1 MQELSI
7 EILSSDSPA
16 APDPDTVPERIVLAA
31 NSMRNTASARSRA
44 AAQIT
49 CTVGGRLLWATC
61 VHRPVTLLAGGPGW
75 VAAAL
80 QDASLLLLSASGR
93 RLLPPV
99 VMQAPIALLSSAPG
113 SRLVAL
119 LSNGTTKVWNVLQ
132 RKVRPPVRIPAGR
145 HPAFA
150 LSLPLQAHSRPG
162 ILTPMLHLGRGS
174 IGWLG
179 WRPPHPRL
187 LHVELR
193 DQLQPWC
200 WWLPR

>member
-7 EILSSDSPA
+7 DILSSDCPTP
-16 APDPDTVPERIVLAA
+16 PDPDAVPERVVLAA

-49 CTVGGRLLWATC
+49 CAVAGRLLWATC
-61 VHRPVTLLAGGPGW
+61 VHSPVTLLAGGPGW

-132 RKVRPPVRIPAGR
+132 RKVRVP
-145 HPAFA
+145 
-150 LSLPLQAHSRPG
+150 
-162 ILTPMLHLGRGS
+162 
-174 IGWLG
+174 
-179 WRPPHPRL
+179 
-187 LHVELR
+187 
-193 DQLQPWC
+193 
-200 WWLPR
+200 

>member
-16 APDPDTVPERIVLAA
+16 APDPDMVPERIVLAA

-132 RKVRPPVRIPAGR
+132 RKVRPPLRI
-145 HPAFA
+145 PAFA
-150 LSLPLQAHSRPG
+150 LSLPLQANSRLG
-162 ILTPMLHLGRGS
+162 LLTPMLHLGRGS
-174 IGWLG
+174 TGWLA
-179 WRPPHPRL
+179 WHPPSPPSAR
-187 LHVELR
+187 R
-193 DQLQPWC
+193 TA
-200 WWLPR
+200 